1 MDDAAIR
8 RSARRLRYGV
18 IVAALVT
25 LLIYLAGR
33 LELGTG
39 WLRVESRLAASPS
52 PFAPLVGD
60 VTLALLLIALA
71 QLARMLRAVE
81 GGDLFSAA
89 VIRRFRGFI
98 LWLFILALFRSLAPI
113 LLSIADPSRG
123 DEIALRFDM
132 RDLLTLGL
140 TLILLL
146 IARLLERARRI
157 EDEMREIV

>member
-1 MDDAAIR
+1 MNDAGIR
-8 RSARRLRYGV
+8 RSARRLRWGV
-18 IVAALVT
+18 MVAGAVT

-39 WLRVESRLAASPS
+39 WLRVESRLASSPS
-52 PFAPLVGD
+52 PLALLVGD
-60 VTLALLLIALA
+60 ATLVLILLSLA

-89 VIRRFRGFI
+89 VIGRFRSFV
-98 LWLFILALFRSLAPI
+98 LWLFVLALFRTLAPI
-113 LLSIADPSRG
+113 LLSIADRG
-123 DEIALRFDM
+123 REGEIALRLDM

-146 IARLLERARRI
+146 IARLLERARLI